1 MATRNILQIAARLVS
16 SDGRRRRPQH
26 AKQRSARGGCV
37 PDVGRHTYAPAR
49 LLLWRPGTHWSAWR
63 PSKPT
68 DQCVQVHLQHA
79 AHGAAH
85 VPPPRDRGAP
95 ICAGRA
101 LQSDKSAHNLLQTP
115 TCVWCCKLQ
124 VSPRTLLY
132 CGTTGTACA
141 GGTGGGCAQA
151 VSKSVFHLPHDSPP
165 ATCSM
170 RIKWPVGTGKSVIG
184 LICAAR
190 LHAAL
195 RRTAAPGAA
204 AAPAVH
210 IRAPSGAAPAPRPPP
225 GLVHG
230 IQRVVQEQGRA
241 AEASRGRLM
250 QGGAWRAGASCVP
263 PRAPAL
269 NSLAAYRSPH
279 STGIQQSHQGSQRS
293 KSPPTVRCGMC
304 AALRRLQP
312 CVPAPGPHQGPLGGA
327 AGWGEAWRAG
337 GSARAGSVFQCGP
350 RPYEGPAPGAIIGI
364 LVARRAKSTRCQEH
378 GARCKRAQPLLVRP
392 LAPRA
397 TPHRSPSL
405 LACRF
410 PVLAHNHLTRR
421 AAQPLR
427 TLRQRSAPRH
437 LPGFP

>member
-1 MATRNILQIAARLVS
+1 M
-16 SDGRRRRPQH
+16 
-26 AKQRSARGGCV
+26 

-210 IRAPSGAAPAPRPPP
+210 IRAPSGRSPGPPP
-225 GLVHG
+225 ASRACSRHSKGG
-230 IQRVVQEQGRA
+230 AGAGARCRGEQGEAHARGSM
-241 AEASRGRLM
+241 ASRGLVCP
-250 QGGAWRAGASCVP
+250 AAGACLEF
-263 PRAPAL
+263 PRGI
-269 NSLAAYRSPH
+269 SLSPTLLAFSRATRARSAQSPH
-279 STGIQQSHQGSQRS
+279 
-293 KSPPTVRCGMC
+293 
-304 AALRRLQP
+304 
-312 CVPAPGPHQGPLGGA
+312 
-327 AGWGEAWRAG
+327 
-337 GSARAGSVFQCGP
+337 P
-350 RPYEGPAPGAIIGI
+350 R
-364 LVARRAKSTRCQEH
+364 
-378 GARCKRAQPLLVRP
+378 
-392 LAPRA
+392 
-397 TPHRSPSL
+397 
-405 LACRF
+405 
-410 PVLAHNHLTRR
+410 
-421 AAQPLR
+421 
-427 TLRQRSAPRH
+427 
-437 LPGFP
+437 